1 MPTKNREKLLLIAA
15 GVMAG
20 LWLLNMLVISPLMD
34 SWDSRSKEIDQRRK
48 DIDNGAMLV
57 RRESAIRDQWDNMRA
72 NALPN
77 NPTAAERQIYTAFD
91 HWVSAGGVVEG
102 SFRPTIAEGEANYST
117 VDCRADVSGSLRNIR
132 DFVRAMS
139 RDPVSDKVQ
148 SFELASK
155 DDNGRQLTLGLN
167 MSGLILI
174 GFDPTTV
181 TPPPKTVEPPPPEG
195 TNSATNSVSDPFRLI
210 ALNNIFNQSRIWQR
224 DPGSDTGPLPVTHR
238 RETLTSLGSII
249 DHGKATAFFE
259 GTKVSAS
266 RFYNEG
272 ASVSDLKVAKIA
284 LKSVTLT
291 NSSSN
296 VYVLPTD
303 GSTSLR
309 REDDGPWHT
318 AGYTASISSRDATT
332 NSTAS
337 NSSTSAPGAAPS
349 SMEEMLRKR
358 RLEQQ

>member
-139 RDPVSDKVQ
+139 RDPLADKLQ
-148 SFELASK
+148 SFELTSK
-155 DDNGRQLTLGLN
+155 DDNGRQLSLGLS
-167 MSGLILI
+167 MSGLILTDS
-174 GFDPTTV
+174 DPSTV
-181 TPPPKTVEPPPPEG
+181 TTAPKPAESAPSTD
-195 TNSATNSVSDPFRLI
+195 TNSAPSAELDPFRLI
-210 ALNNIFNQSRIWQR
+210 GRNNIFDQTRRYTDGIIR
-224 DPGSDTGPLPVTHR
+224 PIPVVHKV
-238 RETLTSLGSII
+238 ETLTSCGAAVFDGTPSAWFDGAGVSSSKPYNLG
-249 DHGKATAFFE
+249 D
-259 GTKVSAS
+259 
-266 RFYNEG
+266 
-272 ASVSDLKVAKIA
+272 SVSDFKLANITPNT
-284 LKSVTLT
+284 VTLT

-296 VYVLPTD
+296 SFVLPTD
-303 GSTSLR
+303 RSSSLK
-309 REDDGPWHT
+309 REDNGPWT
-318 AGYTASISSRDATT
+318 LSGYTAASAMPET
-332 NSTAS
+332 NSSVTAS
-337 NSSTSAPGAAPS
+337 VLSVPAPGAGADDIIAR
-349 SMEEMLRKR
+349 LKKKR
-358 RLEQQ
+358 EQE